1 MAAST
6 ESKSPPSL
14 ESRDHGRDEP
24 PQMLIAPEHEQARAG
39 TSDAA
44 PSALNLQHQMASSSS
59 VTGATPATL
68 PAPPSALLAP
78 GQPGGDSDTGNDN
91 DQERPVREQL
101 KKTSIGALPK
111 VDADIAVTEGKTVP
125 PEATSEP
132 KPPAEHGVDR
142 DAEAAPLQRSRE
154 EDIHAVADEAG
165 GRAEHEDV
173 SRSSSAS
180 PASNVSMRYGV
191 PRSPRCDK

>member
-6 ESKSPPSL
+6 ESKSPPSFG
-14 ESRDHGRDEP
+14 SRDPGRDEP

-59 VTGATPATL
+59 VTGATPA
-68 PAPPSALLAP
+68 PPPALLTP
-78 GQPGGDSDTGNDN
+78 EQPGGDSDTGNDN

-111 VDADIAVTEGKTVP
+111 VDADIAATESTPVP

-132 KPPAEHGVDR
+132 KPPAEHDVDR
-142 DAEAAPLQRSRE
+142 AAKTTPLQRSRE
-154 EDIHAVADEAG
+154 EDVHAQADEAG

-173 SRSSSAS
+173 SRSSSDS
-180 PASNVSMRYGV
+180 PTSNVSMRYGV
-191 PRSPRCDK
+191 PRLPRRDK